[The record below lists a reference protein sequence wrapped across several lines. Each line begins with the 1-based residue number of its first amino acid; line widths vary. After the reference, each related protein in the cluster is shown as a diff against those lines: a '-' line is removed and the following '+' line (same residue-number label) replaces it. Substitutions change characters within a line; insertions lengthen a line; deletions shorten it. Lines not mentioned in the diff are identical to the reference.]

1 MEENENKP
9 QEVTTEEEN
18 AQPSREKILAL
29 SRKENKHGDER
40 EMQTYN
46 KALQLGYGVGM
57 ICLSVVMIVNI
68 IVEDVLPLE
77 MWICFT
83 AYMATMGLYYGIKTN
98 TKKKAL
104 FLTEGI
110 FGVACFIFFLVAW
123 ILKLCGVWLL
133 K

>member
-1 MEENENKP
+1 MEENENKQ
-9 QEVTTEEEN
+9 QEE
-18 AQPSREKILAL
+18 QSLQSSREEILAL

-46 KALQLGYGVGM
+46 KALQLGYGVGF
-57 ICLSVVMIVNI
+57 ICLSLVMIVNI
-68 IVEDVLPLE
+68 IVDDVLPLE

-123 ILKLCGVWLL
+123 ILKLCGVWLF
-133 K
+133 